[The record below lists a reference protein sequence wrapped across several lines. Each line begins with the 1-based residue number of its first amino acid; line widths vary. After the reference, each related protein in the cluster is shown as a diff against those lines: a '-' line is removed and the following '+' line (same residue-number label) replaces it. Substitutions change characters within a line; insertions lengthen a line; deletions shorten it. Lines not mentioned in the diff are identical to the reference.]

1 MLWWNRQNMHS
12 TPHPPPSTSFLNMWS
27 SMREKSK
34 SEWPT
39 WISTPC
45 EESVQS
51 TSISFTLSFLG
62 ENKKISISHP
72 GQHTPPLNTYSYTF
86 DPTPDI
92 PLYMTPPPQLRANK
106 RNDTEVYVCV
116 QQAAS
121 SYNNIALWRSPERT
135 GKCCLC
141 VSTRGLVGGGH
152 WMLSCLHSLNNRP
165 HGVEGGGWERP
176 GGGGGG
182 VQRGHC
188 TPASFTF
195 GVNKVWKPASVRINA
210 PESHQ
215 RVHEPITWTTDGW
228 IRVKKNSTMY
238 DVCDFFI

>member
-1 MLWWNRQNMHS
+1 
-12 TPHPPPSTSFLNMWS
+12 
-27 SMREKSK
+27 MREKSK

-92 PLYMTPPPQLRANK
+92 PLYMAAPPQLRANK

-141 VSTRGLVGGGH
+141 VSTRGLVGGWPLDVELFAQPQQQTTWGGRGRLRKARRGRRRGSKRPLYTCQFH
-152 WMLSCLHSLNNRP
+152 LWGEQGVKACLSEDKCSRKSSEGVWAYHMNNWRLN
-165 HGVEGGGWERP
+165 
-176 GGGGGG
+176 
-182 VQRGHC
+182 Q
-188 TPASFTF
+188 S
-195 GVNKVWKPASVRINA
+195 
-210 PESHQ
+210 
-215 RVHEPITWTTDGW
+215 
-228 IRVKKNSTMY
+228 
-238 DVCDFFI
+238 